1 MEVIMSQPAVIE
13 AAHLRK
19 SYGARL
25 AVDDLT
31 FSVNTG
37 EVVGLLGPNG
47 AGKTSTLSILATL
60 IVPDAGE
67 IRISGIDS
75 RVTPNLLRRKLGF
88 VPQSIALYPPL
99 SAIQNLEILARVH
112 GLTRPLARSRSV
124 EILEVVGLHDR
135 ADDPVWTLSG
145 GMKRRLN
152 LACGLVH
159 RPEALLLD
167 EPTVGVDPQSRE
179 SIFATIRILADAGVA
194 VLYSTH
200 YMEEVERLCDR
211 ALLIDRGRLM
221 AEGTVAQLIELGG
234 RHPRMEIT
242 FEKPPRPGWYDG
254 LFGVKELLPRTVES
268 MIALELT
275 SLRQVN
281 ELLERAHNAGGRPLE
296 FVVHSPN
303 LSDAFIALT
312 GHALRDPII

>member
-1 MEVIMSQPAVIE
+1 MSHRAVIE

-67 IRISGIDS
+67 IRIAGIDS
-75 RVTPNLLRRKLGF
+75 RVTPNLLRQKLGF

-124 EILEVVGLHDR
+124 EILEVVGL
-135 ADDPVWTLSG
+135 P
-145 GMKRRLN
+145 
-152 LACGLVH
+152 
-159 RPEALLLD
+159 
-167 EPTVGVDPQSRE
+167 
-179 SIFATIRILADAGVA
+179 
-194 VLYSTH
+194 
-200 YMEEVERLCDR
+200 
-211 ALLIDRGRLM
+211 
-221 AEGTVAQLIELGG
+221 
-234 RHPRMEIT
+234 
-242 FEKPPRPGWYDG
+242 
-254 LFGVKELLPRTVES
+254 
-268 MIALELT
+268 
-275 SLRQVN
+275 
-281 ELLERAHNAGGRPLE
+281 
-296 FVVHSPN
+296 
-303 LSDAFIALT
+303 
-312 GHALRDPII
+312 

>member
-1 MEVIMSQPAVIE
+1 MSFPVLIE

-19 SYGARL
+19 SYGSRL
-25 AVDDLT
+25 ALDDVT
-31 FSVNTG
+31 FSVNAG

-47 AGKTSTLSILATL
+47 AGKTTALSILATL
-60 IVPDAGE
+60 LAPDAGE
-67 IRISGIDS
+67 VRIAGFDS
-75 RVTPNLLRRKLGF
+75 RVAPDSLRRKLGF

-99 SAIQNLEILARVH
+99 SAFQNLKIFARVH
-112 GLTRPLARSRSV
+112 GLTRRLAEARSV
-124 EILEVVGLHDR
+124 ETLEAVGLRDR

-179 SIFATIRILADAGVA
+179 RVFMTIRAAADSGVA

-200 YMEEVERLCDR
+200 YMEEVERMCDR
-211 ALLIDRGRLM
+211 AFLIDRGKLI
-221 AEGTVAQLIELGG
+221 AQGTVAQLIELGG

-254 LFGVKELLPRTVES
+254 LPGVKDLAPAIDGNKV
-268 MIALELT
+268 ALELT
-275 SLRQVN
+275 NLRQVS
-281 ELLERAHNAGGRPLE
+281 ELLERAHNAGGQRLE
-296 FVVHSPN
+296 FMVHSPN

-312 GHALRDPII
+312 GHALRDATAEI